1 MGAYTD
7 FMAEDAYATKHSG
20 SGVEIVLVNEEDPTD
35 VVIGAATGINVS
47 EDFEVVPVEEAG
59 NDGVDEIVQGRHSG
73 SLTIQAF
80 FTPEWNDGLP
90 TRQTFIGKS
99 YVILERIPEG
109 RPGAGNVLNAYTGAK
124 MSRKGGAHGA
134 RGAKTL
140 DLAFA
145 FERGY
150 NGEEYA
156 DLSGVL

>member
-7 FMAEDAYATKHSG
+7 FMNLDAYTTKHSG
-20 SGVEIVLVNEEDPTD
+20 SGVEVVLVNEEDPTD
-35 VVIGAATGINVS
+35 VVLGAATGVNVS
-47 EDFEVVPVEEAG
+47 EDFETIPVEEAG
-59 NDGVDEIVQGRHSG
+59 ADGVDEIVQGRHSG

-90 TRQTFIGKS
+90 SRQTFIGKS

-109 RPGAGNVLNAYTGAK
+109 RPGAGNVLNAWVGAK

-140 DLAFA
+140 DLAFS

-150 NGEEYA
+150 PGKEWAE
-156 DLSGVL
+156 LSGVL